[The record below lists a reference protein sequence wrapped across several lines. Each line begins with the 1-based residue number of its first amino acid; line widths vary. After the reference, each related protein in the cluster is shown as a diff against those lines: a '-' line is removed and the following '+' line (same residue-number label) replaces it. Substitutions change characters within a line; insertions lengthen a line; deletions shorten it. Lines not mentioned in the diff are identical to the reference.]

1 MPESKYV
8 NRLINEKSPYL
19 LAHAYDPVN
28 WYSWGEEAFKEA
40 ASKQMPVF
48 LSIGYSSCHWC
59 HVMHRECFQN
69 AEIAA
74 VLNDGFVCVKVDR
87 EERPDI
93 DSIYMSVCQAL
104 NGHGGWPLTIVMTPE
119 KLPFFAATYLPP
131 RSQRGMT
138 GMDELLPRI
147 LDLWKNDRSSVD
159 TSGERIRDWLKR
171 EADINRQGELE
182 EKMLRQACRYLE
194 KSFDPDYGGFSRA
207 PKFPSPHQLLF
218 LLRYHHHYKEEK
230 ALEMVE
236 KTLEA
241 MYRGGIYDH
250 LGGGFARYST
260 DRQWLIP
267 HFEKMLYDNALLAMA
282 YLEAFQTSGRGLYR
296 QVAIQIFEYILR
308 DMRSPEGGFYSAEDA
323 DSEGVEGRFYVW
335 RTEQVADVLGD
346 EAAEFCATYGISQEG
361 NYEGSSVPNLR
372 KGLPEA
378 EAEGKLSRMKEALL
392 LKREQRPR
400 PEKDDK
406 ILGSWNSL
414 MIAALAMGA
423 RIMKAPAYLEAAREA
438 VQFLLTRLRRPDGR
452 LLARYREGDARYEAY
467 VDDYAF
473 LIWALIELYQ
483 ADYDPQDLK
492 TALELN
498 KDMIKYFW
506 DEESA
511 GFFLYGSD
519 AENLIHR
526 PKEVYDGAL
535 PSGNSVAALNLL
547 RLARLTGE
555 SGLEERAVQLMR
567 HFAGQAAGAPSAH
580 TFYMIALL
588 YYLVPGSDVSIVGSR
603 KQQDTVQM
611 LDEISSAYH
620 PFTHV
625 ILKEEGLAPSEYD
638 ILSGLRAL
646 PGNDGRAVAY
656 LCCGHTCQPPI
667 DSLAELQEQTRG
679 L

>member
-1 MPESKYV
+1 MPES

-19 LAHAYDPVN
+19 LQHAHDPVN
-28 WYSWGEEAFKEA
+28 WYPWGEEAFEKTKRED
-40 ASKQMPVF
+40 KPVF
-48 LSIGYSSCHWC
+48 LSIGYSACHWC
-59 HVMHRECFQN
+59 HVMHRESFQN
-69 AEIAA
+69 NEIADM
-74 VLNDGFVCVKVDR
+74 LNDGFVSVKVDR

-104 NGHGGWPLTIVMTPE
+104 NGQGGWPLTIVMTPE

-131 RSQRGMT
+131 HGQRGMT
-138 GMDELLPRI
+138 GLDELLPQI
-147 LDLWKNDRSSVD
+147 LNIWKNDRSSVN
-159 TSGERIRDWLKR
+159 SAGERIRDWIKR
-171 EADINRQGELE
+171 EADIDRQGELE
-182 EKMLRQACRYLE
+182 DKMLRQAFRYLE
-194 KSFDPDYGGFSRA
+194 KSFDPEYGGFSRA
-207 PKFPSPHQLLF
+207 PKFPSPHQMLF
-218 LLRYHHHYKEEK
+218 LLRYYHHYKEEK

-236 KTLEA
+236 KTLES

-282 YLEAFQTSGRGLYR
+282 YLEAFQASGRELYR
-296 QVAIQIFEYILR
+296 QVAIQVFDYILR
-308 DMRSPEGGFYSAEDA
+308 DMRSPEGGFYTAEDA

-335 RTEQVADVLGD
+335 RPEQVADVLGD
-346 EAAEFCATYGISQEG
+346 EAAEFCAMYGISQEG
-361 NYEGSSVPNLR
+361 NFEGSSVPNLL

-378 EAEGKLSRMKEALL
+378 EADIKLSRMKEALR
-392 LKREQRPR
+392 LKREERPR
-400 PEKDDK
+400 PGKDDK
-406 ILGSWNSL
+406 ILCSWNSL

-423 RIMKAPAYLEAAREA
+423 RIIKAPAYLEAAREA
-438 VQFLLTRLRRPDGR
+438 VQFVLTRLRRSDGR
-452 LLARYREGDARYEAY
+452 LLARYREGEARYEAY

-498 KDMIKYFW
+498 KDMIEYFW

-511 GFFLYGSD
+511 GLFLYGSD
-519 AENLIHR
+519 AEALIHR

-547 RLARLTGE
+547 RLARLTGD

-567 HFAGQAAGAPSAH
+567 HFAGQAAGAPGAH
-580 TFYMIALL
+580 TFYMMSLL
-588 YYLVPGSDVSIVGSR
+588 NYLVPGSEVSIVGSR
-603 KQQDTVQM
+603 KQRDTVQM
-611 LDEISSAYH
+611 LDEITSAYH

-638 ILSGLRAL
+638 ILPGLSTL
-646 PGNDGRAVAY
+646 PGNNGGVVAY
-656 LCCGHTCQPPI
+656 ICSGHTCQPPI
-667 DSLAELQEQTRG
+667 DSLAELQKQTRG